1 MSVVRRAFVFIVPV
15 ATAAVVVRH
24 PADPKTAADLGDQLS
39 LYIGIHVVLL
49 LLLPLLGV
57 VLWVLL
63 RDIDTTP
70 ATVSRVL
77 TLPAV
82 AFYAAF
88 DALVGIA
95 AGVLA
100 REALIIAQS
109 DGAGAAQ
116 LAARWMQ
123 IPWPLWLFGPLA
135 QLCWIGAV
143 VAAAVAHHRAG
154 SHPLAVG
161 GLAMAALFAVHPGVT
176 GVVAMIGLLIAGV
189 TIELRPSRPVSAGS

>member
-1 MSVVRRAFVFIVPV
+1 MSAVRRGFLFIVPV

-24 PADPKTAADLGDQLS
+24 PADPTTAADLGDRLS

-49 LLLPLLGV
+49 MLLPLLGL
-57 VLWVLL
+57 VLWTLL
-63 RDIDTTP
+63 RDIESTP

-100 REALIIAQS
+100 REALVIAQS
-109 DGAGAAQ
+109 MAQVRRCWRRGGWRSRGRCGCSAAGAAV
-116 LAARWMQ
+116 LDRCRGRGCGGAPPRRIASARSRWS
-123 IPWPLWLFGPLA
+123 
-135 QLCWIGAV
+135 GAGDTV
-143 VAAAVAHHRAG
+143 
-154 SHPLAVG
+154 
-161 GLAMAALFAVHPGVT
+161 AVHPRAT
-176 GVVAMIGLLIAGV
+176 AWW
-189 TIELRPSRPVSAGS
+189 R

>member
-1 MSVVRRAFVFIVPV
+1 MSVVRRGFLFVVPV
-15 ATAAVVVRH
+15 ATAAVVAWH
-24 PADPKTAADLGDQLS
+24 PADPTTAADLGDQLS

-49 LLLPLLGV
+49 LLLPLLGL
-57 VLWVLL
+57 VLWMLL
-63 RDIDTTP
+63 RDIDSKP

-77 TLPAV
+77 VVPAV

-100 REALIIAQS
+100 RETLVIAQT
-109 DGAGAAQ
+109 DRAGAEV

-135 QLCWIGAV
+135 QLCWVGAV
-143 VAAAVAHHRAG
+143 IAAAVAHHRAG

-161 GLAMAALFAVHPGVT
+161 GLAVAALFAVHPRAT
-176 GVVAMIGLLIAGV
+176 GVVAMIGLLIAAV
-189 TIELRPSRPVSAGS
+189 AIERRPSPSVVSEP

>member
-1 MSVVRRAFVFIVPV
+1 VSVVRRGFLFIVPV

-24 PADPKTAADLGDQLS
+24 PPDPTTATDLGDRLP

-49 LLLPLLGV
+49 LLLPLLGL

-63 RDIDTTP
+63 RDIESTP

-77 TLPAV
+77 VVPAV

-88 DALVGIA
+88 DALVGVA

-100 REALIIAQS
+100 REALVIAQS
-109 DGAGAAQ
+109 DGAGAEL
-116 LAARWMQ
+116 LAARWME

-161 GLAMAALFAVHPGVT
+161 GLVLAALFAVHPRAT
-176 GVVAMIGLLIAGV
+176 GVVAMIGLLIAAV
-189 TIELRPSRPVSAGS
+189 TIELRPSRSVGAES

>member
-1 MSVVRRAFVFIVPV
+1 VAAVRRGFLFVVPV
-15 ATAAVVVRH
+15 ATAAVVAWH
-24 PADPKTAADLGDQLS
+24 PADPTTAADLGDQLS

-49 LLLPLLGV
+49 LLLPLLGL
-57 VLWVLL
+57 VLWMLL
-63 RDIDTTP
+63 RDIESTP

-77 TLPAV
+77 VVPAV

-100 REALIIAQS
+100 REALIIAQT
-109 DGAGAAQ
+109 DGAGAEL
-116 LAARWMQ
+116 LAARWME

-143 VAAAVAHHRAG
+143 AAAAVAHHRAE

-161 GLAMAALFAVHPGVT
+161 GLAVAALFAVHPRAT
-176 GVVAMIGLLIAGV
+176 GVAAMIGLLTAAV
-189 TIELRPSRPVSAGS
+189 AIELRRSRSVGAES